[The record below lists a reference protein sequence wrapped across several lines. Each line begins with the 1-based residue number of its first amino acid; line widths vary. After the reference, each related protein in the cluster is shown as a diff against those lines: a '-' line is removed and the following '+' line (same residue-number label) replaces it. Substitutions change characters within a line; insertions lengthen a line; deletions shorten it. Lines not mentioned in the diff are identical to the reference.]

1 MTEQCDTQEL
11 AQMQALAEEE
21 GRQCVVGAVVIDERG
36 RAFAQ
41 KRSANRR
48 LFPECWDLIGGHVED
63 GETLMQALQREIRE
77 ETGWELKRLVRLVYA
92 FDWETETGDRRR
104 EFDFAVQV
112 AGDLERPQLEW
123 SKNSEFRWLGMH
135 ELELLKENRQPE
147 ESILFEV
154 VRKGIENFRS

>member
-1 MTEQCDTQEL
+1 MTQQCDTQEL
-11 AQMQALAEEE
+11 AQMQVLAEEE

-41 KRSANRR
+41 KRSPNRR

-63 GETLMQALQREIRE
+63 GETLVEALQREIRE
-77 ETGWELKRLVRLVYA
+77 ETGWELKRIVGLVYA
-92 FDWETETGDRRR
+92 FDWETGTGDRRR

-112 AGDLERPQLEW
+112 EGNLAHPQLEW
-123 SKNSEFRWLGMH
+123 SKNSEFRWLEMH

-154 VRKGIENFRS
+154 VRKGIENFRP